1 MSNRAGWMWR
11 GERERGGWS
20 RGCRARCVWRKRV
33 GTHVARQA
41 SRKCFCGAMVI
52 RRIMRLQRICSI
64 GMRCCSPAR
73 WRNAGAEEEEEEEDE
88 DRQSCA
94 EFLGG
99 GLGRRRRVALRPK
112 GKKDGEHECECK
124 SVCSWAKAMAQQH
137 PPLAQREGRRD
148 AAAAVAYR
156 ARAPLPR
163 TRKKQES
170 SCPYALKYSHAT

>member
-1 MSNRAGWMWR
+1 MLTYALQAKAR
-11 GERERGGWS
+11 GL
-20 RGCRARCVWRKRV
+20 
-33 GTHVARQA
+33 
-41 SRKCFCGAMVI
+41 FGAD
-52 RRIMRLQRICSI
+52 
-64 GMRCCSPAR
+64 
-73 WRNAGAEEEEEEEDE
+73 AGAEEEEEEEDE

-112 GKKDGEHECECK
+112 GKKNGEHECECK

-156 ARAPLPR
+156 ARAAAAQDAKETGIQLPLR
-163 TRKKQES
+163 TEIFPCELKHFSACQLN
-170 SCPYALKYSHAT
+170 ALGPLSF